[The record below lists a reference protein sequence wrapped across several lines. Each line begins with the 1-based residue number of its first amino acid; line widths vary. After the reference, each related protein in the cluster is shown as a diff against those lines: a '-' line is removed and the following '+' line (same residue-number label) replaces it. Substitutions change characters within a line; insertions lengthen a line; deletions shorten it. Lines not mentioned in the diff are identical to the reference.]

1 LAFEMKEWAPTEL
14 SRKVGKAYG
23 GFFGGKFFSF
33 LLTYAGCYRGNHI
46 HPNNQSTVLLSGK
59 ATYVIKRGDEIVK
72 VPLEAGRRLDVE
84 AGVPHILLA
93 DEETLT
99 VEWWDGEFKEEK
111 CKVLEVE
118 GGKFR

>member
-1 LAFEMKEWAPTEL
+1 MAFEMKEWAPTEL
-14 SRKVGKAYG
+14 ARKVGKAYG
-23 GFFGGKFFSF
+23 GSFGGKFYSL
-33 LLTYAGCYRGNHI
+33 LLTYEGCYRGNHI

-72 VPLEAGRRLDVE
+72 VPLEVGRQFDVE

-99 VEWWDGEFKEEK
+99 VEWWDGEFREEK
-111 CKVLEVE
+111 YKVFEVE